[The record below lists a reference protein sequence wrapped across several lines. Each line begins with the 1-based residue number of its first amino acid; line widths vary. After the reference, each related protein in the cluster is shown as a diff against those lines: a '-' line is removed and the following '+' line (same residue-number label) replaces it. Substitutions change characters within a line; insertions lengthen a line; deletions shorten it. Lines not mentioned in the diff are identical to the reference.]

1 MHIFDVQIFSGAAAV
16 AQLGECQTEDLKAAG
31 FSTEI
36 LILVQVPVE
45 EKNRPCGQADAGKFF
60 KHFPLRQ

>member
-45 EKNRPCGQADAGKFF
+45 EKTDLVVKQMLGNSLNTFS
-60 KHFPLRQ
+60 